1 MTRFER
7 QFNEAKKD
15 TFAAS
20 TILRERK
27 AELEQLEKA
36 FKSTKNYYVAKCLAR
51 DISRLRCEYAEISAL
66 V

>member
-7 QFNEAKKD
+7 QFNEAKND
-15 TFAAS
+15 SSMATV
-20 TILRERK
+20 ILRERK

-36 FKSTKNYYVAKCLAR
+36 FRATKNYYVAICLAR
-51 DISRLRCEYAEISAL
+51 DISRLRCEYAEIDAL